1 MSSTSSSTTASA
13 LPQTQHPSKG
23 RAPDRTKEAFERSQH
38 PDPSLVENA
47 WEVLSNHVRKY
58 DNETTNGWK
67 EDIDTLLVFAGL
79 FSAVVTAFTVE
90 SYKWLSEDPADI
102 NVALL
107 TQISSHLSGANATVH
122 TQAVPFQPSPPSIRI
137 NACWFLSLI
146 LSLSSSL
153 FCLLCKQ
160 WLREHRRETH
170 TRTQEEAQALRQLRR
185 DSFEKWGVPTLLS
198 TLPCLLEIA
207 LLIFFAGVL
216 DLLWT
221 LQVSPVFI
229 TGGTAIVISGS
240 FYLIITLL
248 PGVSTIASI
257 FWDVKNMT
265 SSQYPHYEVTCPYK
279 SPLAWAVF
287 RIVGSLVTLDP
298 IIHPLFRFTV
308 GERRRQA
315 VRFFRGEIDRAIDC
329 SVLDLRLIHRSRWY
343 PSRSFYCLAGL
354 RSLVTTLYDTPSILP
369 SLTIVVCSLPPPET
383 IPVVFNEWRLSMW
396 FEPSKEDVED
406 FISVSDHFPSRL
418 SARRQTI
425 GFISSDHFL
434 KPALPPRLMTLNWQL
449 LSNYRSLA
457 RSYEKYVDNPGIL
470 ASQVQRAVRRSLP
483 LLERNVPER
492 TGLHFILP
500 FYISERLWSH
510 SDHRV
515 QAVSLELLTFYECGW
530 KTYPQPSSKFDAQ
543 VEESEDER
551 YALVSCLSKH
561 LITHGLELTS
571 GSSSASV
578 LLTSQRGINFLVDT
592 NDHIVRHH
600 LYNTT
605 LGTRMKILDEWR
617 TVIARVCQIHSLPA
631 ERFKV
636 IPTPKIDVSV
646 DRGGSTGTG
655 PAFAQA
661 NNS

>member
-1 MSSTSSSTTASA
+1 MSSTSSPTTASA
-13 LPQTQHPSKG
+13 LPQAQPQIQHPYKS
-23 RAPDRTKEAFERSQH
+23 RAPDNAEEAFEY

-58 DNETTNGWK
+58 DNETANGWK

-102 NVALL
+102 SIAIL

-122 TQAVPFQPSPPSIRI
+122 TQGVPFQPSPSSIRI

-146 LSLSSSL
+146 LSLSASL

-160 WLREHRRETH
+160 WLKEHRRETH
-170 TRTQEEAQALRQLRR
+170 TRTQEEAQALRQLRK
-185 DSFEKWGVPTLLS
+185 DGFEKWGVRTILS

-229 TGGTAIVISGS
+229 TGGTAIVLSGS

-248 PGVSTIASI
+248 PGFSTIASI
-257 FWDVKNMT
+257 FWDVKNLT

-279 SPLAWAVF
+279 SPLAWAMF

-298 IIHPLFRFTV
+298 IIHSLFRLSV
-308 GERRRQA
+308 GERHRQA
-315 VRFFRGEIDRAIDC
+315 VRLFRGEIKRVVDC
-329 SVLDLRLIHRSRWY
+329 SVLDLRLIHRSRWH

-369 SLTIVVCSLPPPET
+369 SLMTVLCSLPPPET
-383 IPVVFNEWRLSMW
+383 VPVVFNEWRLSMW
-396 FEPSKEDVED
+396 LEPSVEDVKD
-406 FISVSDHFPSRL
+406 FMSVSDNLPIRL
-418 SARRQTI
+418 SARRQRI
-425 GFISSDHFL
+425 GFTSSSHFL

-457 RSYEKYVDNPGIL
+457 RSHRIYVDHPSIL
-470 ASQVQRAVRRSLP
+470 ASQVQRAVRRSIP
-483 LLERNVPER
+483 LIGLNIPES

-500 FYISERLWSH
+500 FYISEKLWGH
-510 SDHRV
+510 PDHRV
-515 QAVSLELLTFYECGW
+515 QTVSLELLTFYECGW
-530 KTYPQPSSKFDAQ
+530 KSYPQPHSSTFDTQ
-543 VEESEDER
+543 IEESEDER

-561 LITHGLELTS
+561 L
-571 GSSSASV
+571 SSYPTSV
-578 LLTSQRGINFLVDT
+578 LLTSQRGLNFLVDT
-592 NDHIVRHH
+592 NDHIIRHKM
-600 LYNTT
+600 YNTT
-605 LGTRMKILDEWR
+605 LGTRMKILDEWK
-617 TVIARVCQIHSLPA
+617 TVVARVCQTHGLLV
-631 ERFKV
+631 ERFED
-636 IPTPKIDVSV
+636 IPAPKIEVSV
-646 DRGGSTGTG
+646 DRGGSISTG
-655 PAFAQA
+655 PFFPRA